1 MRRHASQASS
11 NDANVPQ
18 VAPPIATNDE
28 LNAILT
34 QYQNAEFLA
43 VDTEFLRERTY
54 YPQLCL
60 IQISD
65 GVDSV
70 AIDPLAPNLDL
81 NPLWNLMRNQNVE
94 ICVHLRA
101 SLPDP
106 IYATQI
112 AAMVCGLGDQVG
124 YDKLVKAMLDHEI
137 DQTSRFTD
145 WSKRPLSNRQIV

>member
-1 MRRHASQASS
+1 MKRHASQASS
-11 NDANVPQ
+11 DDANVPNA
-18 VAPPIATNDE
+18 APPIATNDE

-65 GVDSV
+65 GVDAV

-81 NPLWNLMRNQNVE
+81 NPLWDLMRDQFLNENRSFINE
-94 ICVHLRA
+94 CRRA
-101 SLPDP
+101 PP
-106 IYATQI
+106 QR
-112 AAMVCGLGDQVG
+112 
-124 YDKLVKAMLDHEI
+124 K
-137 DQTSRFTD
+137 
-145 WSKRPLSNRQIV
+145 